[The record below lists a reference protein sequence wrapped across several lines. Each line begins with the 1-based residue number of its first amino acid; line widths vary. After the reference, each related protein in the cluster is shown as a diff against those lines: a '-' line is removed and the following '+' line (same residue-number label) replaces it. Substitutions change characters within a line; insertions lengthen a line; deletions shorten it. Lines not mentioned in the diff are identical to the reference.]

1 MAFIPGYASKVLA
14 NDATVCT
21 TVNSWTATHQRAGS
35 EVTAMCQPLGN
46 AGASY
51 VPGLKSGSLA
61 ITGPQDSTG
70 QGLHARIASSI
81 GVDNGLIVTL
91 LPEGDAVGKWA
102 IFAACDPTDWA
113 IDASVTDAVAFSVSA
128 TADESIEMGYVLHP
142 LAAETATGN
151 GTAVD
156 RGLGVTSA
164 LGLAASL
171 HVTAYTGLTSATVKI
186 QHSTDNSTWA
196 DLTTFNATT
205 AIGAQ
210 LVKLAAGTTI
220 NRYLRSVLTVAGTG
234 SVTFLATV
242 GPR

>member
-35 EVTAMCQPLGN
+35 EVTAMCQTLGQ
-46 AGASY
+46 AAASY
-51 VPGLKSGSLA
+51 VPGLKTGSLA
-61 ITGPQDSTG
+61 VTGPQDSTG
-70 QGLHARIASSI
+70 QSLHARIASSI

-102 IFAACDPTDWA
+102 IFAACDTADWS
-113 IDASVTDAVAFSVSA
+113 IDASVADTVGFSVSA

-142 LAAETATGN
+142 LAAETANGN

-156 RGLGVTSA
+156 RGVGVTSA

-186 QHSTDNSTWA
+186 QHSTDNSVWA
-196 DLTTFNATT
+196 DLTTFT
-205 AIGAQ
+205 AVTAAGAQ

-220 NRYLRSVLTVAGTG
+220 NRYLRSVLTVVGTG
-234 SVTFLATV
+234 SVSFLATV

>member
-14 NDATVCT
+14 NESTVCS

-35 EVTAMCQPLGN
+35 EVTAMCQTVGN
-46 AGASY
+46 AASSY
-51 VPGLKSGSLA
+51 VPGLKTGTLS

-70 QGLHARIASSI
+70 QSLHARIASSI

-102 IFAACDPTDWA
+102 IFAACDTTDWT
-113 IDASVTDAVAFSVSA
+113 IDAGVAEAVAFNVSA

-142 LAAETATGN
+142 VAAETANGN

-156 RGLGVTSA
+156 RGAGVTSV

-186 QHSTDNSTWA
+186 QHSPDNSTWT
-196 DLTTFNATT
+196 DLTTFNAAT
-205 AIGAQ
+205 AVGAQ

-220 NRYLRSVLTVAGTG
+220 NRYLRSVLTVVGTG